1 MANSPHDPSSHS
13 ISATFHNVIHLDL
26 DLDTEFSE
34 ELGDPEDVEWLPL
47 LHQFPAMRTLRA
59 SWSLGW
65 PLELSLEEI
74 TVEMVDEVFP
84 FLDLICLVDRGALS
98 VKEIATARR
107 FSDRL
112 VTLVNTTEEF
122 NKLLESYVSD
132 KNMFRCK
139 LLCNPPI

>member
-1 MANSPHDPSSHS
+1 M
-13 ISATFHNVIHLDL
+13 
-26 DLDTEFSE
+26 
-34 ELGDPEDVEWLPL
+34 W
-47 LHQFPAMRTLRA
+47 TLRA

-65 PLELSLEEI
+65 PLELLLEEI
-74 TVEMVDEVFP
+74 TAEMVDEVFP
-84 FLDLICLVDRGALS
+84 FLDLICLVDRGASS